1 MNKNFKSFNIN
12 FGKQIVHEDIN
23 IDNVRTNQHYLHR
36 LAMVKTLEWVN
47 RYINRLSENKN
58 DAMNNIYSIV
68 GDRGTGKSSFL
79 STLEMILRDGKY
91 LKSLDTHSGKL
102 VYVMPRIDPT
112 VFDSK
117 INVLE
122 FFVAYLNTELHKIR
136 HNRNDID
143 NKYFLKLEKFSRK
156 TNEIIEIIKN
166 LQIENNKL
174 AEDNEPVEF
183 LDALEKK
190 SEFKTKIT
198 DLLDLFLSLIST
210 ENKEYSYIS
219 LVIDDLDLI
228 QHNGVYRFLNNMF
241 SFLKDQKKLIIFLAY
256 REEQL
261 NNAVIDHLIQ
271 QNKYL
276 LDNQIVN
283 IDELQKQ
290 AINYIEKGLPRS
302 QRVYLFINHGTTIYD
317 VISPFLDGVAQK
329 KSFEDYLIVRDD
341 SKYEEKQAIEV
352 TVNEFLKEEMMKQ
365 TRLAIDPIDAF
376 EDTNFTFPK
385 TLRSVIEFL
394 ELLQEMVPYDP
405 SDSNFRQSIWDLR
418 DNVKSYKYYL
428 TSRLKDYL
436 PVSDI
441 QVISEW
447 SSRDYGTK
455 NSYICKEL
463 FKQLPVVDENDTAI
477 FIDLEKITKKEVYNT
492 SLGDVFTAITAFKK
506 EYNNNEEKNF
516 FIYGI
521 KMLYSVELLLTL
533 TKYTL
538 TVINEQSDRNNKN
551 STAVK
556 VNKQGLNPE
565 LKRYLSLARGKI
577 IPDGFWYSEEW
588 QSGVEYKVVGEKQQ
602 GPSDVIRKNLL
613 YSGVSAFLNSRLNFL
628 DYTQNNFSFKYRD
641 IYEKDAEKFASIEN
655 RSTKKYNIDFFSKI
669 LDEAYI
675 SQTMEDMILKKV
687 RYEEYKDMPYLFYSM
702 FDLDFFMRKR
712 YSRNPSNKIA
722 EAEYIMRKINDIFI
736 KNVKVTNE
744 KDMKSKMVNPLFSIS
759 ENRNFSPLFTNEDID
774 EISNQLS
781 KINKSI
787 DIGIFSGVTNEL
799 VNEYNKDNDYM
810 PNIKDY
816 RLFLREMKNNDLINN
831 IEFSDEQINRI
842 AETIR
847 NGSRTA
853 FSAVDNEIFV
863 KICKYISN
871 NIEDIKV
878 VDEY

>member
-228 QHNGVYRFLNNMF
+228 QNNGVYRFLNNMF

-506 EYNNNEEKNF
+506 EPK
-516 FIYGI
+516 
-521 KMLYSVELLLTL
+521 L
-533 TKYTL
+533 
-538 TVINEQSDRNNKN
+538 
-551 STAVK
+551 
-556 VNKQGLNPE
+556 
-565 LKRYLSLARGKI
+565 
-577 IPDGFWYSEEW
+577 
-588 QSGVEYKVVGEKQQ
+588 
-602 GPSDVIRKNLL
+602 
-613 YSGVSAFLNSRLNFL
+613 
-628 DYTQNNFSFKYRD
+628 
-641 IYEKDAEKFASIEN
+641 
-655 RSTKKYNIDFFSKI
+655 
-669 LDEAYI
+669 
-675 SQTMEDMILKKV
+675 
-687 RYEEYKDMPYLFYSM
+687 
-702 FDLDFFMRKR
+702 
-712 YSRNPSNKIA
+712 
-722 EAEYIMRKINDIFI
+722 
-736 KNVKVTNE
+736 
-744 KDMKSKMVNPLFSIS
+744 
-759 ENRNFSPLFTNEDID
+759 
-774 EISNQLS
+774 
-781 KINKSI
+781 
-787 DIGIFSGVTNEL
+787 
-799 VNEYNKDNDYM
+799 
-810 PNIKDY
+810 
-816 RLFLREMKNNDLINN
+816 
-831 IEFSDEQINRI
+831 
-842 AETIR
+842 
-847 NGSRTA
+847 
-853 FSAVDNEIFV
+853 
-863 KICKYISN
+863 
-871 NIEDIKV
+871 
-878 VDEY
+878 